1 MTIGEIE
8 LQIMWNRLLSV
19 VEEQAQTL
27 VRTAFSTSA
36 REAGDISAGVFD
48 LEGRMLAQAVTG
60 TPGHINTMARSVGHF
75 LEVFPVAQMKDGD
88 IYVTN
93 DPWKGTGHLYDL
105 VVVSPTFMDG
115 RIVALCVV
123 CKGGFT
129 VTEANAEAVRGMMI
143 IHRDGAHGAR
153 R

>member
-1 MTIGEIE
+1 MKSPFTPCSSTCGSNIRVISVPETNVDNETLCEKPHWAAAVDGYTFRRGE
-8 LQIMWNRLLSV
+8 R
-19 VEEQAQTL
+19 
-27 VRTAFSTSA
+27 
-36 REAGDISAGVFD
+36 
-48 LEGRMLAQAVTG
+48 
-60 TPGHINTMARSVGHF
+60 
-75 LEVFPVAQMKDGD
+75 
-88 IYVTN
+88 
-93 DPWKGTGHLYDL
+93 
-105 VVVSPTFMDG
+105 G

>member
-1 MTIGEIE
+1 MGQLVPETNVDNETLCEKPPLGRRRRGYTFRRGE
-8 LQIMWNRLLSV
+8 R
-19 VEEQAQTL
+19 
-27 VRTAFSTSA
+27 
-36 REAGDISAGVFD
+36 
-48 LEGRMLAQAVTG
+48 
-60 TPGHINTMARSVGHF
+60 
-75 LEVFPVAQMKDGD
+75 
-88 IYVTN
+88 
-93 DPWKGTGHLYDL
+93 
-105 VVVSPTFMDG
+105 G